1 MLFDSQTLAAFYDSP
16 LGQVTRRL
24 IQRQL
29 KAMWP
34 NVRGSRVLGFGF
46 PLPYLRGFAADAERV
61 IALIPENHGPAC
73 WPGPR
78 NLSALAEE
86 DALPFPDAMFDR
98 VLMVHGLESAE
109 AARPLMRQIW
119 RVMASDARLLIV
131 APNRTSLWAQ
141 VDRSPF
147 AQGRPFSRSQL
158 ERLLRDSMFAAER
171 WDNALLLPPLKWR
184 RLVRSGL
191 GWERTGRMVWPRLA
205 GVHVVEASKSLYA
218 VVPPAKAK
226 RARPRLAPARA

>member
-1 MLFDSQTLAAFYDSP
+1 MLFDSQNLAAFYDSP

-24 IQRQL
+24 VQRHV
-29 KAMWP
+29 KAVWP
-34 NVRGSRVLGFGF
+34 DLRGLRVLGFGF
-46 PLPYLRGFAADAERV
+46 AIPYLRAFVSDAERV
-61 IALIPENHGPAC
+61 VALTPENHGPAF

-78 NLSALAEE
+78 GLSVLAEE

-98 VLMVHGLESAE
+98 VLMVHGLETAE

-119 RVMASDARLLIV
+119 RVMAPEARLLIV

-158 ERLLRDSMFAAER
+158 ERLLRDSMFVAER
-171 WDNALLLPPLKWR
+171 WDNALLLPPLKSR

-191 GWERTGRMVWPRLA
+191 AWERTGRTFWPRLA
-205 GVHVVEASKSLYA
+205 GVHVVEATKSMYA
-218 VVPPAKAK
+218 VVPPAKSK
-226 RARPRLAPARA
+226 RARPLLAPARA